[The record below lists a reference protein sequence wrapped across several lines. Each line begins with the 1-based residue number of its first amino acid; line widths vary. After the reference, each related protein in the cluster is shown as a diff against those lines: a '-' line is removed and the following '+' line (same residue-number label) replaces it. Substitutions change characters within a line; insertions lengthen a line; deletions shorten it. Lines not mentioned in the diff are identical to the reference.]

1 MTIRTLFVTIIAA
14 VALATLPPLSGA
26 AKAAESNPAAAA
38 EASETQAELQL
49 LYDEQALVTATKRST
64 PLRKAPAIATIITAG
79 EIRNMGA
86 RNLLDVLKMAPG
98 IGISTNVW
106 GVNMIEVRGIRTS
119 MNDKILVMIDG
130 HSLNRNINGSAL
142 YQLADTLP
150 VENIRQVE
158 VVRGPGSALYGNS
171 AFVATINVI
180 TRDAD
185 EIDGLET
192 KIGGGSFDTFHGNL
206 IDAVTSGDKLAAS
219 GSLDYYRS
227 NGPELRVE
235 SDGLRGTPISMAP
248 GSAHLDAKQTDAFLK
263 VVYGDLSFR
272 GHYLTSRKGYYIGM
286 GYALTDDQYSDKE
299 NYWGELTYDLHLSS
313 ALSARMKLSYDH
325 FSQDPRVKIF
335 PNGFGGGFPQGMVG
349 NPQVKDRTFGTE
361 IQVDWAPFKGNQLV
375 AGLAYEDMQQYYV
388 KQMANFNPLTYA
400 DIGPF
405 QEVAD
410 WNRETSRQI
419 WAIYLQDEWQLLDK
433 LNLTAGVRYD
443 HYSDFGST
451 VNPRAALVWNLL
463 DEVDLKLL
471 YGRAFRAP
479 SFQELYDIN
488 NPVVLGNPALKP
500 ERIETWEAGATY
512 RLSRALNIDLNY
524 FHSAIDNLI
533 TKDSSTTPA
542 LEQNIGKSRTQGV
555 ELGLNG
561 SAFTT
566 LQWRTTYAW
575 QDPRDDITGQRLPYV
590 PSHRATGSL
599 NYGLTRYVTLHGDLH
614 WTGPRPRD
622 TGDTR
627 AEMPDYTTVDM
638 AVTAHDFLEGLEMQV
653 AVHNLFDTRY
663 SDPDTSGAAQKIPGD
678 FPREGISVQANLLYK
693 F

>member
-1 MTIRTLFVTIIAA
+1 MRQIIKIRLLIMTLLLWGLQVSDRTAGA
-14 VALATLPPLSGA
+14 VEISPAPEPALAD
-26 AKAAESNPAAAA
+26 E
-38 EASETQAELQL
+38 QAELQL
-49 LYDEQALVTATKRST
+49 LYEEEDLVTATKRST
-64 PLRKAPAIATIITAG
+64 PLRKAPAIATIITAD

-86 RNLLDVLKMAPG
+86 RSLVDVLKMVPG
-98 IGISTNVW
+98 IGISTNAW
-106 GVNMIEVRGIRTS
+106 GVNMVEVRGIRTA

-130 HSLNRNINGSAL
+130 HSLNRNNNGSAL

-150 VENIRQVE
+150 VENIKQVE
-158 VVRGPGSALYGNS
+158 VVRGPGSALYGSS

-180 TRDAD
+180 SRDAD

-192 KIGGGSFDTFHGNL
+192 KVGGGSFDTFQGNL
-206 IDAVTSGDKLAAS
+206 VGATTYGDKLAAS
-219 GSLDYYRS
+219 GSFDYFRT
-227 NGPELRVE
+227 NGPKLHVE
-235 SDGLRGTPISMAP
+235 SDALRSTPFSMAP
-248 GSAHLDAKQTDAFLK
+248 GTAHLDAEQTDAFLK
-263 VVYGDLSFR
+263 VIYGDLSFR

-286 GYALTDDQYSDKE
+286 GNALTDDSYSDKE
-299 NYWGELTYDLHLSS
+299 NYWGELAYDLRLSDTLTS
-313 ALSARMKLSYDH
+313 RIKLSYDH
-325 FSQDPRVKIF
+325 FSQDPRVKIL
-335 PNGFGGGFPQGMVG
+335 PNGYKGGFPQGMIG

-361 IQVDWAPFKGNQLV
+361 IQVDWIHFKGNRLIV
-375 AGLAYEDMQQYYV
+375 GLAYEDMQQYYV

-405 QEVAD
+405 QEVAN
-410 WNRETSRQI
+410 WNKETSRQI
-419 WAIYLQDEWQLLDK
+419 WATYLQYEWQLLER
-433 LNLTAGVRYD
+433 LNLTAGGRYD
-443 HYSDFGST
+443 HYSDFGGT
-451 VNPRAALVWNLL
+451 INPRAALVWNLL
-463 DEVDLKLL
+463 DEMDLKLL

-533 TKDSSTTPA
+533 NKDNSTTPA
-542 LEQNIGKSRTQGV
+542 LERNIGRAVTQGV
-555 ELGLNG
+555 EFGLNG

-566 LQWRTTYAW
+566 LQWRATYTW
-575 QDPRDDITGQRLPYV
+575 QDPRDDVTGRRLADV
-590 PSHRATGSL
+590 PSHRATATL
-599 NYGLTRYVTLHGDLH
+599 NYPLTRYLNLHGDLR
-614 WTGPRPRD
+614 WTGPRPRA

-638 AVTAHDFLEGLEMQV
+638 ALTAHDFLDGLEIQV
-653 AVHNLFDTRY
+653 AVHNLFDKRY

-678 FPREGISVQANLLYK
+678 FPREGISVKANLLYK

>member
-1 MTIRTLFVTIIAA
+1 MRVQTSIAVSLLLYLMSIGAHARA
-14 VALATLPPLSGA
+14 VESAVPQDQVA
-26 AKAAESNPAAAA
+26 APAD
-38 EASETQAELQL
+38 EQAELQL
-49 LYDEQALVTATKRST
+49 LYEESDLVTATRRVT
-64 PLRKAPAIATIITAG
+64 PLHKAPAIATVITAD

-86 RNLLDVLKMAPG
+86 RNLRDVLKMVPG
-98 IGISTNVW
+98 IGISTNAW
-106 GVNMIEVRGIRTS
+106 GVNMVEVRGIRTS

-142 YQLADTLP
+142 YQVADALP
-150 VENIRQVE
+150 VENIRQME
-158 VVRGPGSALYGNS
+158 VVRGPGSALYGSS

-180 TRDAD
+180 THDAD
-185 EIDGLET
+185 EIDGVEA
-192 KIGGGSFDTFHGNL
+192 KIDGGSFDTFKGNL
-206 IDAVTSGDKLAAS
+206 VGAVSSGDKLAAS
-219 GSLDYYRS
+219 GSFDYFRT
-227 NGPELRVE
+227 NGPKLHVE
-235 SDGLRGTPISMAP
+235 SDALRSTPFSMAP
-248 GSAHLDAKQTDAFLK
+248 GTAHLDAEQTDAFLK
-263 VVYGDLSFR
+263 VIYGDLSFR

-286 GYALTDDQYSDKE
+286 GNALTDDSYSDKE
-299 NYWGELTYDLHLSS
+299 NYWGELAYDLRLSGTL
-313 ALSARMKLSYDH
+313 AAHIKLSYDH
-325 FSQDPRVKIF
+325 YGQDSHVKIF
-335 PNGFGGGFPQGMVG
+335 PNGFGGGFPQGMIG

-361 IQVDWAPFKGNQLV
+361 IQVDWAPFKGNRLIV
-375 AGLAYEDMQQYYV
+375 GLAYEGMQQYYV

-400 DIGPF
+400 DIGAF

-419 WAIYLQDEWQLLDK
+419 WATYLQDEWQLLER

-443 HYSDFGST
+443 HYSDFGGT
-451 VNPRAALVWNLL
+451 INPRAALVWNLL

-488 NPVVLGNPALKP
+488 NPAVLGNPALKP

-524 FHSAIDNLI
+524 FYSAIDNLI
-533 TKDSSTTPA
+533 NKDSSVTPA
-542 LEQNIGKSRTQGV
+542 VERNIGKSVTQGV

-566 LQWRTTYAW
+566 LQWRATYAW
-575 QDPRDDITGQRLPYV
+575 QAPRDDLTGQRLPYV
-590 PSHRATGSL
+590 PAHRATGSL
-599 NYGLTRYVTLHGDLH
+599 NYALTRNVTLHTDLH

-627 AEMPDYTTVDM
+627 AESPSYTTVDL
-638 AVTAHDFLEGLEMQV
+638 AATAHDFYKGLEIQV
-653 AVHNLFDTRY
+653 AVHNLFDKRY

-678 FPREGISVQANLLYK
+678 YPREGISVLANLLYK